1 MKERPRRI
9 ANSRSRARRVAL
21 LLALLLVGGALIGTN
36 PGVLADA
43 DGPQRRAAPSPPNPA
58 ITPVAGPS
66 WLRHLGISGT
76 ESGLGRGSDVYGP
89 PPGAAAAPGLSKPI
103 PIRESMTLTGSDL
116 YRLNCQACHRETGTG
131 TPPEIKTVLT
141 LVQGS
146 SLEAVRDRLRMSGL
160 ASTAAARAQADK
172 ARADLYRRIQ
182 QGGQRMPPLAHLQ
195 RPDIDALYAFLTQLA
210 HVPDAQPALQRRV
223 SRERLGEHVVKGTCH
238 ICHDA
243 VGSRPTGGAQLRGSI
258 PPLNVLLE
266 EKPVVNFI
274 QKVRRGMPVT
284 MGDVP
289 FHYRGRM
296 PVFGYLQDEEIAAAY
311 AFLQGYPPQAQP
323 TRGR

>member
-1 MKERPRRI
+1 MNDRY
-9 ANSRSRARRVAL
+9 L
-21 LLALLLVGGALIGTN
+21 LLGLLLVGTLLGTTL
-36 PGVLADA
+36 G
-43 DGPQRRAAPSPPNPA
+43 GQTPNPV
-58 ITPVAGPS
+58 ITPVTGPS

-76 ESGLGRGSDVYGP
+76 ESSLGRGSGVYGP
-89 PPGAAAAPGLSKPI
+89 PPDAAAAPGLSKPV
-103 PIRESMTLTGSDL
+103 PIRESMMLSGSDL
-116 YRLNCQACHRETGTG
+116 YRLNCQACHRETGSG
-131 TPPEIKTVLT
+131 RPPEIKTVLT

-146 SLEAVRDRLRMSGL
+146 SLEAVREQLRKSGL
-160 ASTAAARAQADK
+160 ESTAAARALADK

-195 RPDIDALYAFLTQLA
+195 GADVDALYAFLTQLA
-210 HVPDAQPALQRRV
+210 HVPDAQPAQQVRV

-258 PPLNVLLE
+258 PALNVLLE
-266 EKPVVNFI
+266 ENSVVAFM

-311 AFLQGYPPQAQP
+311 AFLEGYPPRAQS